1 MIKVKRLNGKEFVVN
16 SDLIQF
22 VEETPDTVV
31 TLTTGQKIVVV
42 ESVDQ
47 IIEKV
52 VAYKAKVIEY
62 KRRAEKKEV

>member
-22 VEETPDTVV
+22 IEETPDTVV